1 MGGGKNKAKASPYE
15 DSLAAIASEL
25 YKETT
30 PMRKDL
36 LGEMGKVAG
45 GDYDP
50 TQSPFY
56 APLFAQG
63 KQGVEDQYGVAKENI
78 LANMPRGGAQ
88 VKGLIDLEQGRAEQA
103 SSLPA
108 MISQDIMTDMLNK
121 SYGTAFAAPQQS
133 MSGLGTVASTFGQK
147 QSQAMAAN
155 AQERAAKYQ
164 AIGQAGG
171 AAAGAMMCWVAEVLY
186 GQHDMRT
193 RLARKWCAA
202 HDNFFT
208 RRYARNGRKWADFLE
223 RHAWLKPFV
232 RPVWDYMWRTQMN
245 QEAA

>member
-1 MGGGKNKAKASPYE
+1 MGGKNKAKASPYE
-15 DSLAAIASEL
+15 DSLAAIAKEL
-25 YKETT
+25 YAETT

-50 TQSPFY
+50 TQSSLY
-56 APLFAQG
+56 APMFAQG
-63 KQGVEDQYGVAKENI
+63 KQSVEDQYGIAKENI
-78 LANMPRGGAQ
+78 LANIPRGGAQ
-88 VKGLIDLEQGRAEQA
+88 VQGLTDLEMGRAEQA

-121 SYGTAFAAPQQS
+121 TYGTAFAAPQQS
-133 MSGLGTVASTFGQK
+133 MSGLGTVASTFGQR
-147 QSQAMAAN
+147 QSQAMASN
-155 AQERAAKYQ
+155 AQEKAAKFQ
-164 AIGQAGG
+164 GAGQVAG
-171 AAAGAMMCWVAEVLY
+171 AAIKACWVAEILY
-186 GQHDMRT
+186 GKHDMRT

-208 RRYARNGRKWADFLE
+208 RRYSRNGRKWADFLE

-232 RPVWDYMWRTQMN
+232 RPVWDYMWRSQMN
-245 QEAA
+245 QGAA